1 MMKRKKKFKVQFQWV
16 KLDFQVSRL
25 NMQKEER
32 NKVIILE
39 GIITL
44 IGEISR
50 SYLILKAKR
59 KNIQKN

>member
-59 KNIQKN
+59 KNI